1 MRDRNLNLSV
11 LTLRAPTVF
20 TNALKDRL
28 FLVAGARRYLRI
40 IDTHSIGQLHHT
52 PHSFAVLSL
61 TITVCL
67 PPYSL
72 VLSL

>member
-28 FLVAGARRYLRI
+28 FLVAGARRYLRMNRTQSDARLQQI
-40 IDTHSIGQLHHT
+40 ICFPI
-52 PHSFAVLSL
+52 VM
-61 TITVCL
+61 
-67 PPYSL
+67 
-72 VLSL
+72 